1 MSLCESAASRNN
13 SLSQPTHIPAWCT
26 GKGQQHRGLRR
37 VLDSSSRIA
46 SRGPIEI
53 KSSQGLM
60 RNPTGYALNVVH
72 GQSTTMLSNV
82 ASPGKRSRVSSK
94 KEGKKMQT
102 QRSILW
108 GHRCLRD
115 SKKRGSRWQ
124 WRLHF
129 EASKHEEYGWLKQL
143 MRSTNLRHLRFNI
156 FIQRHNCGQSGFY
169 RFTTPTHR
177 EMKTTQRMWYHM
189 KSWIRWR
196 ILGGSSKGA
205 SEEDFKRIV
214 NFRSDFMKPP
224 RGSVEIPA
232 MARSWRYALTNQVQW
247 YSDPMRGGPSQ
258 YQLVQAYIMDWQKR
272 LSIISPDELECN

>member
-1 MSLCESAASRNN
+1 MCLCESAASRNN
-13 SLSQPTHIPAWCT
+13 SLSQPTHIPAWFT
-26 GKGQQHRGLRR
+26 GKGQQSRGLRR

-60 RNPTGYALNVVH
+60 RNPTGYGHNVVH

-102 QRSILW
+102 RRSIL
-108 GHRCLRD
+108 GGQRSLRD

-143 MRSTNLRHLRFNI
+143 MRSKNLWHLRFNI
-156 FIQRHNCGQSGFY
+156 FIQRHNCVQSGFSY
-169 RFTTPTHR
+169 LLYHLYTSKNENYPEGVISYEKLAKVKNFGWKFKTSIRGRFQKNCEFQKCLHETH
-177 EMKTTQRMWYHM
+177 
-189 KSWIRWR
+189 
-196 ILGGSSKGA
+196 KGKCWNI
-205 SEEDFKRIV
+205 SHGTVLKICPY
-214 NFRSDFMKPP
+214 KP
-224 RGSVEIPA
+224 SA
-232 MARSWRYALTNQVQW
+232 M
-247 YSDPMRGGPSQ
+247 
-258 YQLVQAYIMDWQKR
+258 I
-272 LSIISPDELECN
+272 